1 MKHKLELQQLTD
13 LVDYSTKTFGDNQTE
28 WPWYYTT
35 EGLDVYTM
43 REQDLITV
51 TWTDRNAGVMFLLK
65 HADNWNI
72 Q

>member
-1 MKHKLELQQLTD
+1 MNHKLELAQLTD
-13 LVDYSTKTFGDNQTE
+13 LVEYSTRTFGEDQTE

-35 EGLDVYTM
+35 EGLDVYSM

-51 TWTDRNAGVMFLLK
+51 TWTDHNAGMMFILK
-65 HADNWNI
+65 HGADWHI